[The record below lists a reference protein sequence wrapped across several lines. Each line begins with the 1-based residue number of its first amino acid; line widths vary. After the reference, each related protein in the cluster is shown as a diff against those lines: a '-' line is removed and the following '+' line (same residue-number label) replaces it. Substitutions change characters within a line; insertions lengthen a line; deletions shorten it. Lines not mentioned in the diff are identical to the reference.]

1 MSRSRRRLV
10 AQSQLPA
17 QRLSRRHLAGR
28 PTCGLGRRGVRMDI
42 SGEVGF
48 MLPLAVLMSLVL
60 LLGSLSVQGV
70 ALQRHM
76 SDSISLKSRTKE
88 DALASSAQVVAGAL
102 QLSGNCL
109 IKKDYRKW
117 DDEKCY
123 VTKSPY
129 LTGSISGG
137 TYQVIDYKY
146 SQNDSDTQS
155 SSADLTLSWN
165 PGPNS
170 KDTLKTFTLSIDSS
184 VDPPRLL
191 GVTP

>member
-1 MSRSRRRLV
+1 
-10 AQSQLPA
+10 
-17 QRLSRRHLAGR
+17 
-28 PTCGLGRRGVRMDI
+28 MDI

-123 VTKSPY
+123 ATKSPY